1 MSGIKQK
8 NRVRQQRKRVQQHK
22 RSMLGISAVIML
34 LVMVVSV
41 SSISLQARNKEYIA
55 QEKELEASIR
65 EEKDR
70 AEEISELEDYVGT
83 DEYIEQT
90 AKDKLGLVHKMRSF
104 SKPGRMD
111 ALRSAQTEISWKI
124 QKIRLR
130 EEIPEAYQK
139 VFLPVQWVRPPSIT
153 WQKRSACSLMAAV
166 SSGCL

>member
-90 AKDKLGLVHKMRSF
+90 AKDKLGLVHEN
-104 SKPGRMD
+104 
-111 ALRSAQTEISWKI
+111 EIIFKA
-124 QKIRLR
+124 R
-130 EEIPEAYQK
+130 
-139 VFLPVQWVRPPSIT
+139 
-153 WQKRSACSLMAAV
+153 
-166 SSGCL
+166 

>member
-1 MSGIKQK
+1 M
-8 NRVRQQRKRVQQHK
+8 QQHK

-90 AKDKLGLVHKMRSF
+90 AKDKLGLVHEN
-104 SKPGRMD
+104 
-111 ALRSAQTEISWKI
+111 EIIFKA
-124 QKIRLR
+124 R
-130 EEIPEAYQK
+130 
-139 VFLPVQWVRPPSIT
+139 
-153 WQKRSACSLMAAV
+153 
-166 SSGCL
+166 

>member
-1 MSGIKQK
+1 MVLNKESCKTAE
-8 NRVRQQRKRVQQHK
+8 KRVQQHK

-55 QEKELEASIR
+55 QEKELEASIQ

-90 AKDKLGLVHKMRSF
+90 AKDKLGLVHEN
-104 SKPGRMD
+104 
-111 ALRSAQTEISWKI
+111 EIIFKA
-124 QKIRLR
+124 R
-130 EEIPEAYQK
+130 
-139 VFLPVQWVRPPSIT
+139 
-153 WQKRSACSLMAAV
+153 
-166 SSGCL
+166 

>member
-1 MSGIKQK
+1 MSGIKQM

-55 QEKELEASIR
+55 QEKELEASIQ

-90 AKDKLGLVHKMRSF
+90 AKDKLGLVHEN
-104 SKPGRMD
+104 
-111 ALRSAQTEISWKI
+111 EIIFKA
-124 QKIRLR
+124 R
-130 EEIPEAYQK
+130 
-139 VFLPVQWVRPPSIT
+139 
-153 WQKRSACSLMAAV
+153 
-166 SSGCL
+166 

>member
-55 QEKELEASIR
+55 QEKELEASIQ
-65 EEKDR
+65 EERDR

-90 AKDKLGLVHKMRSF
+90 AKDKLGLVHEN
-104 SKPGRMD
+104 
-111 ALRSAQTEISWKI
+111 EIIFKA
-124 QKIRLR
+124 R
-130 EEIPEAYQK
+130 
-139 VFLPVQWVRPPSIT
+139 
-153 WQKRSACSLMAAV
+153 
-166 SSGCL
+166 

>member
-55 QEKELEASIR
+55 QEKELEASIQ

-90 AKDKLGLVHKMRSF
+90 AKDKLGLVHEN
-104 SKPGRMD
+104 
-111 ALRSAQTEISWKI
+111 EIIFKA
-124 QKIRLR
+124 R
-130 EEIPEAYQK
+130 
-139 VFLPVQWVRPPSIT
+139 
-153 WQKRSACSLMAAV
+153 
-166 SSGCL
+166 

>member
-1 MSGIKQK
+1 MNKPVKKDKIEHNSQKDSDRRVSIIMSGIKQK

-55 QEKELEASIR
+55 QEKELEASIQ

-83 DEYIEQT
+83 EEYIEQT
-90 AKDKLGLVHKMRSF
+90 AKDKLGLVHEN
-104 SKPGRMD
+104 
-111 ALRSAQTEISWKI
+111 EIIFKA
-124 QKIRLR
+124 R
-130 EEIPEAYQK
+130 
-139 VFLPVQWVRPPSIT
+139 
-153 WQKRSACSLMAAV
+153 
-166 SSGCL
+166 

>member
-1 MSGIKQK
+1 MSKMKISPRGSSWDDFERQMYTPEEIEASKVRSEIITEMIKAREEGGVTQKQLEIMSGIKQK

-55 QEKELEASIR
+55 QEKELEASIQ

-90 AKDKLGLVHKMRSF
+90 AKDKLGLFHEN
-104 SKPGRMD
+104 
-111 ALRSAQTEISWKI
+111 EIIFKA
-124 QKIRLR
+124 R
-130 EEIPEAYQK
+130 
-139 VFLPVQWVRPPSIT
+139 
-153 WQKRSACSLMAAV
+153 
-166 SSGCL
+166 

>member
-1 MSGIKQK
+1 MNKPIKKDKIEHNSQKDSDRRVSIIMSGIKQK

-41 SSISLQARNKEYIA
+41 RDRYIA
-55 QEKELEASIR
+55 QEKELEASIQ

-90 AKDKLGLVHKMRSF
+90 AKDKLGLVHEN
-104 SKPGRMD
+104 
-111 ALRSAQTEISWKI
+111 EIIFKA
-124 QKIRLR
+124 R
-130 EEIPEAYQK
+130 
-139 VFLPVQWVRPPSIT
+139 
-153 WQKRSACSLMAAV
+153 
-166 SSGCL
+166 

>member
-1 MSGIKQK
+1 MDSFFIKCRNLSQKSEKKCTGKRREIPRKVLNKPVKKDKIEHNSQKDSDRRVSIIMSGIKQK

-90 AKDKLGLVHKMRSF
+90 AKDKLGLVHEN
-104 SKPGRMD
+104 
-111 ALRSAQTEISWKI
+111 EIIFKA
-124 QKIRLR
+124 R
-130 EEIPEAYQK
+130 
-139 VFLPVQWVRPPSIT
+139 
-153 WQKRSACSLMAAV
+153 
-166 SSGCL
+166 